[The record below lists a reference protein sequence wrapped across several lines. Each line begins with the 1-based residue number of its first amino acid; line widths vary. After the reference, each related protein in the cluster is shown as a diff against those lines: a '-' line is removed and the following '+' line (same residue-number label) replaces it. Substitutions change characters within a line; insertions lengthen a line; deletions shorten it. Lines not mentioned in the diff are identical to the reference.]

1 VFLALS
7 PFVAKPELIGI
18 FGRNVLDDESQQ
30 DGFAELCGLQEHKPF
45 ECVGET
51 SESAGVMSYLGDH
64 PYWREDRVVRRL
76 NEDFPVL
83 QQKDPT
89 EYRALFGVRN
99 PHRVPAPYMAVLDAC
114 G

>member
-7 PFVAKPELIGI
+7 PFIAKPELIGV
-18 FGRNVLDDESQQ
+18 FGRNILDDETQLN
-30 DGFAELCGLQEHKPF
+30 GFAYLCGLQEHKPF

-64 PYWREDRVVRRL
+64 PDWREDKVVRQL
-76 NEDFPVL
+76 NESFL
-83 QQKDPT
+83 SLRRRDPG

-99 PHRVPAPYMAVLDAC
+99 PHRVPDPYMAMLDAC